1 MEDNF
6 DALLATARA
15 EAQARLTDAGPL
27 ERHLLNDLRRT
38 CAQLAAARAT
48 PRTCG
53 ARAEPDPEAE
63 FDPNAPIPF
72 ALNRAVGAGGPV
84 GGELMGDPGA
94 EKMEER
100 HPVSDEHES
109 RLVDAVAR
117 RIARRTGR
125 TAAAAK
131 AALAEAL
138 PAGTS
143 ILDLLPGQLAAIV
156 RFVIQLLTADF
167 GK

>member
-6 DALLATARA
+6 DALLATART
-15 EAQARLTDAGPL
+15 EAQARLTDAEPL

-38 CAQLAAARAT
+38 CVQLAAARAT

-53 ARAEPDPEAE
+53 ARPEPE

-72 ALNRAVGAGGPV
+72 ALNRAVGAGRTA
-84 GGELMGDPGA
+84 GGELAGNPAA

-143 ILDLLPGQLAAIV
+143 ILDLLPAQLAAIV